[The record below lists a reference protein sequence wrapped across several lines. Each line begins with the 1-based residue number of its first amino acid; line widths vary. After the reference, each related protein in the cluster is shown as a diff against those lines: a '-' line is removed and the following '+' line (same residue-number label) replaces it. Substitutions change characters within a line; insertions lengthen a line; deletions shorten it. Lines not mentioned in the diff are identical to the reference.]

1 MRYRA
6 GAILVKFVDVDGKH
20 IMQRQIKL
28 RHFRNRD
35 GNSISDYGGHSI
47 LFDLDE
53 GIVATSTCHPTDK
66 FSRKAG
72 TTVCFAKWIDI
83 MKNDPILTD
92 RVGGIPVIKAMESSI
107 DVYTVTLQTVTQ
119 AVQE

>member
-35 GNSISDYGGHSI
+35 GNLISDYGGHSI

-53 GIVATSTCHPTDK
+53 GIVVTSTCHPTDK

-72 TTVCFAKWIDI
+72 TEVCFIKWIEI
-83 MKNDPILTD
+83 MKNDPFLID
-92 RVGGIPVIKAMESSI
+92 RLGDHPMIREVTSEM
-107 DVYTVTLQTVTQ
+107 DQYTVILQTATQ
-119 AVQE
+119 AVQQ